1 MTAQDYMD
9 TFVDEEKFRQNGITE
24 LDEETRDLI
33 WSFFKSFHQKAY
45 SSAEEHDKRRLIVH
59 NNINFIVKHKVKKFR
74 TFELEL
80 NHLADLTP
88 EEFKKFKKG
97 YIAPTSSK
105 RRIEDN
111 KDEKGEEALHR
122 RLVELDQHHHKR
134 HWKRNIIKRNHHLKN
149 SDGKRSF
156 SSRFQTLLNTNIK
169 RGNSNPISFDWRSK
183 NVVGSI
189 KDQLQCGSCY
199 AFATSAV
206 MESLY
211 AIKNNAQS
219 VVDLSPQEIVDCG
232 GNGCD
237 GGNFPPAVNYLAHQG
252 DKQATWISYPYVG
265 VQQSCKTHSLTY
277 SKLGNIQYT
286 SIPEGDEKS
295 LAADLVSFGP
305 IFVAIDAS
313 SQYFQLYNSGIL
325 DTDDCSNQPEDLDH
339 AVVAVGYGYNAAL
352 RQSYW
357 IIKNSWG
364 TDWGEKGYVL
374 LPKDAGNK
382 CGVAT
387 DAYYA
392 KLT

>member
-1 MTAQDYMD
+1 MNVSFIVYLSL
-9 TFVDEEKFRQNGITE
+9 VEEEQ
-24 LDEETRDLI
+24 
-33 WSFFKSFHQKAY
+33 Q
-45 SSAEEHDKRRLIVH
+45 RRIIVH
-59 NNINFIVKHKVKKFR
+59 NNINFVLKHKLKLFR

-80 NHLADLTP
+80 NQLADLTP

-97 YIAPTSSK
+97 YIPATSSK

-111 KDEKGEEALHR
+111 KDEKDEEALLR

-149 SDGKRSF
+149 SDDKRSF
-156 SSRFQTLLNTNIK
+156 GYWFETLLNTNRK
-169 RGNSNPISFDWRSK
+169 RGNSNPTSSFDWRSQ

-237 GGNFPPAVNYLAHQG
+237 GGNFPPAVDYLMQQG
-252 DKQATWISYPYVG
+252 GQQATLDSYPYVG
-265 VQQSCKTHSLTY
+265 VRQSCTTDGLSY
-277 SKLGNIQYT
+277 SELGNIQYT
-286 SIPEGDEKS
+286 GIPEGDETS
-295 LAADLVSFGP
+295 LAADLVSYGP
-305 IFVAIDAS
+305 IFIAVDAS
-313 SQYFQLYNSGIL
+313 SQYFQFYQSGIL
-325 DTDDCSNQPEDLDH
+325 STNNCSNLIDNLDH
-339 AVVAVGYGYNAAL
+339 AIVVVGYGYNATL
-352 RQSYW
+352 QQSYW

-364 TDWGEKGYVL
+364 TSWGENGYMRL
-374 LPKDAGNK
+374 AKDAGNK

-392 KLT
+392 QLT